1 MAEDLEKADEALE
14 RFEQAKRAAL
24 QVGAPVW
31 WRGMDEGLRGPG
43 VIEAVTQV
51 DGVPWVCLKWDGCI
65 HWVNARLIEDAP
77 PVPPEVTRRS
87 PGRRWP
93 VPDCCEL
100 CGDTKTCLAWSV
112 PQEKWICIMCFDPGK
127 G

>member
-1 MAEDLEKADEALE
+1 MADYLRKADEALE
-14 RFEQAKRAAL
+14 RLEQAKRDAL

-31 WRGMDEGLRGPG
+31 WRSMDGVLRGPG

-51 DGVPWVCLKWDGCI
+51 EGIPWVRVTWEECI
-65 HWVNARLIEDAP
+65 HWVSATLIEDEP
-77 PVPPEVTRRS
+77 PIPPETPRRS

-93 VPDCCEL
+93 VPDCCEI
-100 CGDTKTCLAWSV
+100 CGHGKYLAWSV

>member
-1 MAEDLEKADEALE
+1 MADYLRKADEALE
-14 RFEQAKRAAL
+14 RLEQAKRAAL

-31 WRGMDEGLRGPG
+31 WRSMNGVLRGPA

-51 DGVPWVCLKWDGCI
+51 EGIPWVYVTWDKCI
-65 HWVNARLIEDAP
+65 HWVSARLIEDEP

-87 PGRRWP
+87 PERRWP
-93 VPDCCEL
+93 VPDCCEM
-100 CGDTKTCLAWSV
+100 CGDAKCPAWSV

>member
-1 MAEDLEKADEALE
+1 MADDLRKADEALE
-14 RFEQAKRAAL
+14 RLEQAKRDAL
-24 QVGAPVW
+24 QPGATVY
-31 WRGMDEGLRGPG
+31 WRSWDGVLRGPA
-43 VIEAVTQV
+43 VIEAVTEV

-65 HWVNARLIEDAP
+65 HWVNARLIEDEP

-93 VPDCCEL
+93 EPDCCEL
-100 CGDTKTCLAWSV
+100 CGDAKCLAWSV
-112 PQEKWICIMCFDPGK
+112 PQQKWVCIMCLDPGK